1 LQFTVSHAQATK
13 RRAQAAAA
21 AAASAA
27 KDAAD
32 VGRHSGG
39 GSTSILVGGRD
50 MFQGQHVD
58 EDDDIL
64 LDERETAQPA
74 PTPLELNDILKRPNA
89 RK

>member
-1 LQFTVSHAQATK
+1 
-13 RRAQAAAA
+13 
-21 AAASAA
+21 
-27 KDAAD
+27 
-32 VGRHSGG
+32 
-39 GSTSILVGGRD
+39 